1 MAAERHRVL
10 ERVRTRFNEVEVRDT
25 GGLVTFEIAGAAHA
39 EWHPHRR
46 VTRQAWD
53 ALAGAALL
61 HPAGEAPSILMLG
74 LGGGTGARI
83 LRTLLPGASVTA
95 VEIDGGMIALGRRY
109 MRLDELDIEVHEDD
123 AFRFLRETKRRFD
136 VVIDDIYLSGADD
149 AIRPSVMDDRMV
161 RSLKRVLR
169 PGGLAAINL
178 ITGPGHRRV
187 QSAARAAMLKA
198 FPQVLSIRPQDSLNE
213 TLAGSRRL
221 LPATVLREAAERFPH
236 LRDRADWRTLSV
248 RRLKLRG

>member
-1 MAAERHRVL
+1 ML
-10 ERVRTRFNEVEVRDT
+10 ERVRTLFNDVEVRDT
-25 GGLVTFEIAGAAHA
+25 RGLVSFEIAGAAHA
-39 EWHPHRR
+39 EWHPERR

-53 ALAGAALL
+53 ALAAAALL
-61 HPAGEAPSILMLG
+61 HPGGDAPTILMLG

-83 LRTLLPGASVTA
+83 LRTLLPEAAITA
-95 VEIDGGMIALGRRY
+95 VEIDGGMIALGRRH
-109 MRLDELDIEVHEDD
+109 MRLDELDVEIHEAD

-136 VVIDDIYLSGADD
+136 VVIDDIYLSGVDD
-149 AIRPSVMDDRMV
+149 AVRPSAMDDRMI

-187 QSAARAAMLKA
+187 QSAARAAMLRA
-198 FPQVLSIRPQDSLNE
+198 FPEVLSIRPPDSLNE

-221 LPATVLREAAERFPH
+221 LPAPVLRAAAGRFPH
-236 LRDRADWRTLSV
+236 LRDQADWLALAV
-248 RRLKLRG
+248 RRLKRPD